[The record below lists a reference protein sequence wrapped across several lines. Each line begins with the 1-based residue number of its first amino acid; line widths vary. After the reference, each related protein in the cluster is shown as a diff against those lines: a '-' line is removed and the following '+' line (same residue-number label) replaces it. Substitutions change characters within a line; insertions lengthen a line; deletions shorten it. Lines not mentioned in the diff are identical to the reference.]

1 MGCVFAAFQNPDFK
15 YKMNYCFSLLLTART
30 NSKDIFFK
38 LKLNSGSL
46 HALSGNPKLPLEKKS

>member
-1 MGCVFAAFQNPDFK
+1 VFLQLFKILTPK

-30 NSKDIFFK
+30 SKDIFFK
-38 LKLNSGSL
+38 LKQNSGSL